1 MIIVR
6 IFIIYAFWFL
16 FGRQKCRNSY
26 YILGSERVYTTY
38 GFSIDVQKKLHY
50 FAVSHFNNSQAPPIQ
65 YFIFICCQVSILES
79 TQSCRVMLHFT
90 FHTLHAKLRTC
101 QYLIDKNH
109 FRTNYF
115 AIVEITK
122 VTTEGSN
129 GYNSRNIWF

>member
-1 MIIVR
+1 MLDII
-6 IFIIYAFWFL
+6 FW
-16 FGRQKCRNSY
+16 GPKG
-26 YILGSERVYTTY
+26 YILHMVSPKMYRKSHITLLYLTLLIPRHHLFN
-38 GFSIDVQKKLHY
+38 FSFL
-50 FAVSHFNNSQAPPIQ
+50 
-65 YFIFICCQVSILES
+65 ICCQVSILES

>member
-1 MIIVR
+1 MH
-6 IFIIYAFWFL
+6 
-16 FGRQKCRNSY
+16 FGSYLDDKNAGNSY

-38 GFSIDVQKKLHY
+38 GFSKDVQKKTHY
-50 FAVSHFNNSQAPPIQ
+50 YAVSPFINSQAPPFQ
-65 YFIFICCQVSILES
+65 YFIFICCQFSILES
-79 TQSCRVMLHFT
+79 TQSCRVMLHFK